1 MNPLTAARTDPQTA
15 RSYWTMGRRD
25 SERAFRAARRHSRHV
40 RFLRVALPVA
50 VAIGLTGISLLTFFN
65 PLRLLSKLPVDVGNL
80 VVSGTKVT
88 MEHPRMSGF
97 TKDARAYEVIAES
110 AAQDLTN
117 PDYIEL
123 QTIHAK
129 VGMQDKSTMEMTA
142 VSGLYNS
149 KTEMLKLQQK
159 IVLTS
164 STGYKGLLSEA
175 TIDIRKGYVLS
186 EHPVELEML
195 QGVLN
200 ANKLEV
206 INSGETIH
214 FDNGV
219 HLTFMMNDQPLV
231 RPKTDGQ

>member
-1 MNPLTAARTDPQTA
+1 
-15 RSYWTMGRRD
+15 
-25 SERAFRAARRHSRHV
+25 
-40 RFLRVALPVA
+40 
-50 VAIGLTGISLLTFFN
+50 
-65 PLRLLSKLPVDVGNL
+65 
-80 VVSGTKVT
+80 
-88 MEHPRMSGF
+88 MSGF
-97 TKDARAYEVIAES
+97 TKDARAYEVVAES

-117 PDYIEL
+117 PDFIEL

-175 TIDIRKGYVLS
+175 TIDIRKGYVVS

-195 QGVLN
+195 
-200 ANKLEV
+200 
-206 INSGETIH
+206 
-214 FDNGV
+214 
-219 HLTFMMNDQPLV
+219 
-231 RPKTDGQ
+231 PKACSMPTSSKSSTPAKRSTSTTASI